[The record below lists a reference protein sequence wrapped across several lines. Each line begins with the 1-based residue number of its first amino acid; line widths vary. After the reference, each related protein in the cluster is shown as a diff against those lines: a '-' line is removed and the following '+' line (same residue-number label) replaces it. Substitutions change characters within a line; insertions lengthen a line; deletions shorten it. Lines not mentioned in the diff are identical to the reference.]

1 MDKAH
6 LQAREDYFELHDR
19 HSHFSYSTKL
29 MPHMSTDIYTDCPET
44 QSLKLKADLDAG
56 VSFIFAG
63 MEEST
68 ELFYFQMT
76 DFEPLQCY
84 FTTSKEQ
91 WVSPLLAYL
100 VSYKDVKLGHTACI
114 LICEL
119 KDALPLSV
127 IGWSITKFITQILWK
142 NSMER
147 TTSMWT
153 QSTCIT
159 LHSGFQS
166 NDEWHT
172 TTGLLTSSMYS
183 SKNRWGCRREE
194 ASSILGNQISWLMEP
209 LVWMLGSRRRLQR
222 TGVPFGVI
230 EKIGSRAALRKRET
244 LD

>member
-91 WVSPLLAYL
+91 
-100 VSYKDVKLGHTACI
+100 
-114 LICEL
+114 
-119 KDALPLSV
+119 
-127 IGWSITKFITQILWK
+127 
-142 NSMER
+142 
-147 TTSMWT
+147 
-153 QSTCIT
+153 
-159 LHSGFQS
+159 
-166 NDEWHT
+166 
-172 TTGLLTSSMYS
+172 
-183 SKNRWGCRREE
+183 
-194 ASSILGNQISWLMEP
+194 
-209 LVWMLGSRRRLQR
+209 
-222 TGVPFGVI
+222 
-230 EKIGSRAALRKRET
+230 
-244 LD
+244 